1 MRDDVWQYI
10 LKRGSVRVADL
21 GREFGHTRQ
30 WAHQL
35 LGPAVKAGLLV
46 RGRGRTYC
54 LPGAVEMSVPLLPRR
69 PRKLTVLVD
78 VLRSA
83 GDWMTSRELLGRA
96 DASIQ
101 VLRSAMEQGLI
112 VRQGLNWYGLSGWP
126 ELQQE
131 RRSNVDQFLRW
142 MQTGPKTP
150 TEVYAWWSGRVSQ
163 PSVTLTRLKA
173 KGLIRKEDGRYQ
185 LT

>member
-1 MRDDVWQYI
+1 
-10 LKRGSVRVADL
+10 
-21 GREFGHTRQ
+21 
-30 WAHQL
+30 
-35 LGPAVKAGLLV
+35 
-46 RGRGRTYC
+46 
-54 LPGAVEMSVPLLPRR
+54 
-69 PRKLTVLVD
+69 
-78 VLRSA
+78 
-83 GDWMTSRELLGRA
+83 
-96 DASIQ
+96 
-101 VLRSAMEQGLI
+101 MEQGLI

-173 KGLIRKEDGRYQ
+173 RGLIRKEDGRYQ